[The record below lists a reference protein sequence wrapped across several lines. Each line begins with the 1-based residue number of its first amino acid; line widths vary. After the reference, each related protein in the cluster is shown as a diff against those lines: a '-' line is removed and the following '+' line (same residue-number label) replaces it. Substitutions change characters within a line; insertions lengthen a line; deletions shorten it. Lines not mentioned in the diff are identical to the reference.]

1 MIIESSHYYACTN
14 NLRFQLT
21 NASDLLKAK
30 NWQDLPKRY
39 SVLN

>member
-1 MIIESSHYYACTN
+1 MPKQITF
-14 NLRFQLT
+14 RFQLT